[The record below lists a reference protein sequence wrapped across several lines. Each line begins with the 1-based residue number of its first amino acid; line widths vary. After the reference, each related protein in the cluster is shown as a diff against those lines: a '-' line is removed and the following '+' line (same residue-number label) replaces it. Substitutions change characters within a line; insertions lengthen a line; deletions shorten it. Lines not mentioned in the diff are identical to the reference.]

1 MPTARRRSFSTP
13 PKSPS
18 PLRTALPVTA
28 RVQIARVDYARNAA
42 TIVFCESDREAIE
55 ALSLGR
61 HFHTTVSIGEL
72 RAPERAEHA
81 DADFGISHEMQVTLH
96 ALSGGKR
103 DFDPYRQLE
112 ELVTGPLKERRQML
126 RAEDAIRA
134 FQKAPSALA
143 RRTMLSRL
151 AGFSDAQALSL
162 LEGNRL
168 PGSPQAAATMGE
180 VRARRERM
188 QAVAAITRRL
198 KSNRLRFPVNAANP
212 RYPGGRKA
220 KALDVVTRRSRTS
233 GMPFIGQI
241 ASIDREGN
249 AVVVFMSAG
258 RHGAP
263 HGALRVP
270 KFIRCENCAPFSF
283 GQIANPQSL
292 KTPCRTTSQN
302 RTNAQACLIIS
313 SFKRGCAFDAL
324 KPSRHQLNIFQKPVK
339 GERAASKGLK
349 AEMLVER
356 LGTVVLGVD
365 QHGANAGDIG
375 SL

>member
-1 MPTARRRSFSTP
+1 MNSA
-13 PKSPS
+13 
-18 PLRTALPVTA
+18 PLRPALYANGTAPLFLDTAEITFTFADGPAVTA

-42 TIVFCESDREAIE
+42 TIVFCESDWEAIE

-112 ELVTGPLKERRQML
+112 GLVTGPLKERRQML

-151 AGFSDAQALSL
+151 AGFSDGQALSL

-168 PGSPQAAATMGE
+168 PGSPQAAPTMDD

-198 KSNRLRFPVNAANP
+198 KSNRLHIPVEAANP
-212 RYPGGRKA
+212 RYPSGRKA
-220 KALDVVTRRSRTS
+220 KALDVVTRRS
-233 GMPFIGQI
+233 G
-241 ASIDREGN
+241 
-249 AVVVFMSAG
+249 
-258 RHGAP
+258 
-263 HGALRVP
+263 
-270 KFIRCENCAPFSF
+270 
-283 GQIANPQSL
+283 
-292 KTPCRTTSQN
+292 
-302 RTNAQACLIIS
+302 TN
-313 SFKRGCAFDAL
+313 
-324 KPSRHQLNIFQKPVK
+324 
-339 GERAASKGLK
+339 
-349 AEMLVER
+349 
-356 LGTVVLGVD
+356 
-365 QHGANAGDIG
+365 G
-375 SL
+375 SLSSGKLRALIAREIPPSPSCSRPPQWLAARRIARTKIYPV